1 MDSTQKEKMTQ
12 VADPHNAPDM
22 NPYKTTESFPCMA
35 RETTQPGSR
44 KQKWKK
50 KKRREERDLKYNSSF
65 RSSSLPTDPQNDNG
79 YRY

>member
-35 RETTQPGSR
+35 RETTQPGRR

-50 KKRREERDLKYNSSF
+50 KKGERREI
-65 RSSSLPTDPQNDNG
+65 
-79 YRY
+79 